1 MTLEHDHMSAT
12 SVAYAYNHVSAS
24 VFADAIKMCADMWNM
39 QLGRTKGNVQQQA

>member
-24 VFADAIKMCADMWNM
+24 VFADAMNM